1 MKIILLYR
9 KGWSSEM
16 ICFSGQMYRV
26 CRYWQPG
33 SPLLPRNK
41 NRTVWGLRDLYQ
53 LGEIITLH
61 LFKLKCKK
69 LKPCQ
74 RRGACLPRLFSGRH
88 PVVEATCRSG
98 NRAAL
103 LLVPGWCVGR
113 EAPPGLPLWPSLQ
126 LSQQRCWFSCC
137 LGAGINRRTVSIHL
151 GSQVW
156 KEGERWSLQR
166 RDVSD

>member
-1 MKIILLYR
+1 
-9 KGWSSEM
+9 M
-16 ICFSGQMYRV
+16 ICFSGPMYWV

-41 NRTVWGLRDLYQ
+41 NRRTVRGLSDLYQ
-53 LGEIITLH
+53 LGEIITLR
-61 LFKLKCKK
+61 LFKLNCKK

-74 RRGACLPRLFSGRH
+74 RREACLPRLFSGWN

-103 LLVPGWCVGR
+103 LLVPGWWVRR

-126 LSQQRCWFSCC
+126 PSQQENHTVLVGWNQQE
-137 LGAGINRRTVSIHL
+137 NRVHSAWESRLERRRKVKASE
-151 GSQVW
+151 
-156 KEGERWSLQR
+156 EGRL
-166 RDVSD
+166 